1 MSDNITVLE
10 IDNMIVVIR
19 GFHTIIRE
27 SSSRPKAEE
36 FAEYARKHGNLE
48 NHELLE
54 REKAEEWMTVYYTIL
69 LHFYGY
75 MKNKDGFETDVDNFL
90 KHSKFKNLY
99 EIFKK
104 LFSSKNGNPEIKKKK
119 EKAWEW
125 VIIHKTILSDDDYII
140 DEDKRFD
147 ADVDILLKSA
157 AFENLYK
164 KYG

>member
-1 MSDNITVLE
+1 MPSVLE
-10 IDNMIVVIR
+10 IDGMFYVMGNYHNV
-19 GFHTIIRE
+19 IRE

-54 REKAEEWMTVYYTIL
+54 RLKAEEWMTVYYTIL

-125 VIIHKTILSDDDYII
+125 VIIHKTIHYDDNYII
-140 DEDKRFD
+140 DEDARFD
-147 ADVDILLKSA
+147 ADVDILLKSD
-157 AFENLYK
+157 AFKILYEE
-164 KYG
+164 YG